1 LQYCANREAGGVD
14 PVLSSTN
21 EKQEKWMRNMSAITI
36 AILVFAL
43 VGSIGATAA
52 LCMAI
57 ERHSQREG
65 RRLLFGLAPLDFP

>member
-1 LQYCANREAGGVD
+1 
-14 PVLSSTN
+14 
-21 EKQEKWMRNMSAITI
+21 MRNMSAITI